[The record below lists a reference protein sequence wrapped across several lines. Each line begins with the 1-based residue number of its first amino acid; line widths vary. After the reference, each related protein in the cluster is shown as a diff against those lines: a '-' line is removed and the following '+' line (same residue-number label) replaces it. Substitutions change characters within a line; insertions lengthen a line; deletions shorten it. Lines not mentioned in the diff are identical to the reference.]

1 MKQESH
7 SGRLPATMERY
18 GVGRNSVERIA
29 RESGG
34 VVRVGRA
41 TLYLWDKMDSYLS
54 AQADAQARDQTHST
68 DDGAQT

>member
-29 RESGG
+29 KESGG

-54 AQADAQARDQTHST
+54 AQADAQAREQTQDT
-68 DDGAQT
+68 DT